1 MEGGGGGTPRNF
13 ELDILCYYHI
23 KLNHRIKCL
32 WKLSYCQE
40 KTNPMMIHS
49 ISRAADESNNGIQ
62 QKKAELEQMEKDIDL
77 LRKQLKET
85 ENKHQTMFKTYQERE
100 QKLRNDLKE
109 VKSQKENALT
119 R

>member
-1 MEGGGGGTPRNF
+1 
-13 ELDILCYYHI
+13 
-23 KLNHRIKCL
+23 
-32 WKLSYCQE
+32 
-40 KTNPMMIHS
+40 MIHS

-109 VKSQKENALT
+109 VKSQKEIALT

>member
-1 MEGGGGGTPRNF
+1 
-13 ELDILCYYHI
+13 
-23 KLNHRIKCL
+23 
-32 WKLSYCQE
+32 
-40 KTNPMMIHS
+40 MMIHS

-109 VKSQKENALT
+109 VKSQKEIALT

>member
-1 MEGGGGGTPRNF
+1 
-13 ELDILCYYHI
+13 
-23 KLNHRIKCL
+23 
-32 WKLSYCQE
+32 
-40 KTNPMMIHS
+40 MIHS

-62 QKKAELEQMEKDIDL
+62 QKKVELEQMEKDIDL

-109 VKSQKENALT
+109 VKSQKEIALT